1 MIGISKVG
9 RAALLVVC
17 AAVLVAGGFA
27 RAASAAPEFGVV
39 DDTSLYADDGGKAFF
54 SDLKGV
60 GMVSDR
66 WSATFDGN
74 AGTITQQAFLDKA
87 VPAAKAAGVNITI
100 SLYPA
105 SASIAGSMDPN
116 TFCQWVGNVAN
127 RYKSVNRWIIGN
139 EENTTRF
146 WAPVSASNY
155 EATLA
160 ACYDVLKGV
169 NGNNTVIGFGIS
181 PRAQN
186 AQSMTPVDFIKAV
199 GAAYKASG
207 RTKPIMDQV
216 GIHPYPNQNAKPQPA
231 PDQAGYSVAGD
242 IGIPQMDVL
251 KQAIYDAFNGT
262 GQPTTLG
269 GLMLVIDEVGYQTVT
284 DGLSG
289 YTGTEISPTVSE
301 SDQATYYTRIVQI
314 YACDPSVA
322 QVLFFHLVDEADRG
336 GGWQSGLEHAD
347 GSVKPSKAAVAS
359 AISAGCPG
367 SQTTWAPKGAT
378 ASTTPATKVPSCTG
392 TAPTPK
398 NAIVGCQTGK
408 WAIVSCKTGYADK
421 DKQIGNGCEINLQT
435 DSRNCGSVGN
445 VVGVPAHALV
455 TACAGGAPVISGCN
469 PAWRDVNHKFADG
482 CEAKKTNGIRKE

>member
-1 MIGISKVG
+1 MKGIS
-9 RAALLVVC
+9 RATRATLLVVC
-17 AAVLVAGGFA
+17 TAVLVAGGFA

-39 DDTSLYADDGGKAFF
+39 DDTSLFADDGGKAFF

-66 WSATFDGN
+66 WSVTFDGN

-87 VPAAKAAGVNITI
+87 VPAAKAAGVNLTI

-127 RYKSVNRWIIGN
+127 RYKSVNRWIIAN

-146 WAPVSASNY
+146 WSPVSPSNY

-160 ACYDVLKGV
+160 ACYDVLKGI
-169 NGNNTVIGFGIS
+169 NGNNTVIGFGVS

-186 AQSMTPVDFIKAV
+186 AQSMTPVDFITAV

-216 GIHPYPNQNAKPQPA
+216 GIHPYPNQNANPQPA
-231 PDQAGYSVAGD
+231 PDQAGYSVKGD

-262 GQPTTLG
+262 GQPTTIDPTNP
-269 GLMLVIDEVGYQTVT
+269 VKIVVDEVGYQTPT

-289 YTGTEISPTVSE
+289 YAKDFAGNPIREISPTVSE
-301 SDQATYYTRIVQI
+301 SDQATYYTRIAQI
-314 YACDPSVA
+314 YACDPSIT
-322 QVLFFHLVDEADRG
+322 QVLFFHLVDETDR

-347 GSVKPSKAAVAS
+347 GSAKPSKAAVAS

-367 SQTTWAPKGAT
+367 GQTAWAPKGAST
-378 ASTTPATKVPSCTG
+378 APSASVKLNILTDPKNCGKAGNVVPSAPHATTG
-392 TAPTPK
+392 CK
-398 NAIVGCQTGK
+398 NGVSAI
-408 WAIVSCKTGYADK
+408 ISCSTGYTDK
-421 DKQIGNGCEINLQT
+421 DKAFANGCEAAAKVANLRLQK
-435 DSRNCGSVGN
+435 
-445 VVGVPAHALV
+445 VVGKESCGPGFTFNTDICGALAKSQHGIGKQ
-455 TACAGGAPVISGCN
+455 T
-469 PAWRDVNHKFADG
+469 
-482 CEAKKTNGIRKE
+482 EA

>member
-1 MIGISKVG
+1 
-9 RAALLVVC
+9 
-17 AAVLVAGGFA
+17 
-27 RAASAAPEFGVV
+27 
-39 DDTSLYADDGGKAFF
+39 
-54 SDLKGV
+54 
-60 GMVSDR
+60 MVSDR

-105 SASIAGSMDPN
+105 TASIAGSMDPN

-146 WAPVSASNY
+146 WAPVSPTNY

-186 AQSMTPVDFIKAV
+186 AQSQTPVDFITAV

-231 PDQAGYSVAGD
+231 PDQAGYSVKGD

-269 GLMLVIDEVGYQTVT
+269 GLQLVIDEVGYQTAT
-284 DGLSG
+284 DGLAG
-289 YTGTEISPTVSE
+289 YTGSEISPTVNE
-301 SDQATYYTRIVQI
+301 SDQSTYYTRIVQI
-314 YACDPSVA
+314 YACDPAVA

-336 GGWQSGLEHAD
+336 GGWQSGLEHVD
-347 GSVKPSKAAVAS
+347 GSAKPSKAAVAS

-367 SQTTWAPKGAT
+367 GQTAWAPKGA
-378 ASTTPATKVPSCTG
+378 STTPNSKTTPKINFLTDPKNCGTAGNVVPSAPHATTG
-392 TAPTPK
+392 CK
-398 NAIVGCQTGK
+398 NGVSAI
-408 WAIVSCKTGYADK
+408 ISCAKGFTNK
-421 DKQIGNGCEINLQT
+421 DKKFANGCEAA
-435 DSRNCGSVGN
+435 
-445 VVGVPAHALV
+445 VPKK
-455 TACAGGAPVISGCN
+455 S
-469 PAWRDVNHKFADG
+469 HK
-482 CEAKKTNGIRKE
+482 